1 MQTFST
7 RAAARWMREHVHFA
21 DKSIK
26 ITPAYIKRLQNE
38 CRLLP
43 HSRGLFG
50 PRYTLAQ
57 LEKYADEVRPR

>member
-1 MQTFST
+1 MQLYSKG
-7 RAAARWMREHVHFA
+7 RAAKWLREHVSFQ

-26 ITPAYIKRLQNE
+26 LNKQFVNRLIEE

-43 HSRGLFG
+43 AHKGLLG
-50 PRYTLAQ
+50 PKFELAQ